1 MDEASFT
8 VLSILIKENAQ
19 TTSQVKEENIACI
32 WEPMVLFHFPFY
44 SFLLSKSKNGFNL
57 YTRCDPVCL
66 SEFQHQAD
74 ITTALFI
81 LV

>member
-1 MDEASFT
+1 
-8 VLSILIKENAQ
+8 
-19 TTSQVKEENIACI
+19 
-32 WEPMVLFHFPFY
+32 MVLFHFPFY